1 MGSENGS
8 GNWRPFVASSDL
20 PQSPGHPFYT
30 ALNRLLAENDFDS
43 FVEALCAPFCAGV
56 MGRPSIPPG
65 VFFRAT
71 FVGYFEGLPSHR
83 SIAWRC
89 ADSRSLAEFLGLGP
103 ADETPDHSSISK
115 THKRLPKEVF
125 DEVFQ
130 FILRVA
136 ARKGLLGGEKLGID
150 STKIQANAS
159 MKSIVR
165 KDSGKGWRDYTKK
178 LAKKAGLDD
187 PTDAE
192 LRQFDKTRPGKK
204 VSNDDWENPNDPDA
218 RITRM
223 KNGTTRMAYKG
234 EHAVNLESDLI
245 VSATV
250 HPGNA
255 ADTTTVIDAAMNLEE
270 AECENEVEAIVTDKG
285 YHSTKVLMRADEFGM
300 LAYIPERADPKP
312 RRWSGKDPSE
322 KRTVYTA
329 RRRTKGEYGKLLSRT
344 RSELVERSF
353 AHVCDTGGAR
363 RTWLRG
369 LQSVTKRHLMV
380 ATARNLSTII
390 PCGHASPRWQS
401 ATPPRRQRRSRMAT
415 HAATSGSLRSG
426 CCTRAKPSMAFALLA
441 TAGCSGHPG
450 RAPAPIRKILLHVG
464 EPVEPPPVSPA
475 QGPPTLVDR
484 VRPSPRRPRRRPGP
498 PTRVPGDR
506 HSLALNRRHM
516 GTVEESAPNVK
527 IAIPQPKFAASQTV
541 IHPERQ
547 ASTQPAMIST

>member
-1 MGSENGS
+1 MALGKRKRE
-8 GNWRPFVASSDL
+8 RQLEVFVSASDL
-20 PQSPGHPFYT
+20 PRSPGHPFYT

-43 FVEALCAPFCAGV
+43 FVEALCTPFYAGV

-65 VFFRAT
+65 VFFRMT

-115 THKRLPKEVF
+115 THKRFPKEVF
-125 DEVFQ
+125 DEIFQ

-136 ARKGLLGGEKLGID
+136 VRKGLLWGDKLGID
-150 STKIQANAS
+150 STTIQANAS

-165 KDSGKGWRDYTKK
+165 KDSGKGWKDYTRK
-178 LAKKAGLDD
+178 LAKKAGLDE

-223 KNGTTRMAYKG
+223 AYKA
-234 EHAVNLESDLI
+234 EHAVDLESDLI

-255 ADTTTVIDAAMNLEE
+255 ADTATVIDTAIDAAVNLEE
-270 AECENEVEAIVTDKG
+270 AGCENEVEAIVADKG
-285 YHSTKVLMRADEFGM
+285 YHSTNVVMQAAEFGM
-300 LAYIPERADPKP
+300 KAYIPERASPAR
-312 RRWSGKDPSE
+312 RRWVGKDPRE
-322 KRTVYTA
+322 KKVVHAA
-329 RRRTKGEYGKLLSRT
+329 RRRTKSEHGKLLSRT

-369 LQSVTKRHLMV
+369 LHSVTKRHLMV
-380 ATARNLSTII
+380 AAARNLSTIMRVI
-390 PCGHASPRWQS
+390 CGIGSPRALQGLRAILHLAWTHFGQLVS
-401 ATPPRRQRRSRMAT
+401 ALENLLDRSVAYGAT
-415 HAATSGSLRSG
+415 T
-426 CCTRAKPSMAFALLA
+426 
-441 TAGCSGHPG
+441 
-450 RAPAPIRKILLHVG
+450 
-464 EPVEPPPVSPA
+464 
-475 QGPPTLVDR
+475 
-484 VRPSPRRPRRRPGP
+484 VRPI
-498 PTRVPGDR
+498 
-506 HSLALNRRHM
+506 LA
-516 GTVEESAPNVK
+516 A
-527 IAIPQPKFAASQTV
+527 
-541 IHPERQ
+541 
-547 ASTQPAMIST
+547 